1 MLRRMFFRY
10 PALTVLGAAYGAP
23 QAPSSGTRAS
33 SWQAAR
39 HAQDD
44 WFDENAAKHRVI
56 FDTWNAEHFP
66 DALQFSGNTFD
77 TNKSDYDIPTDQMAV
92 VIVCRHRTTPFA
104 FNDAM
109 WAKYGKSFSAQMEWT
124 DPKTHE
130 TPTANPYTARF
141 KALAAQ
147 GLQLAVCN
155 RTTRAYSARAA
166 RDAGLKNEDVYN
178 ELKANTVIPGHIVP
192 AGVIAV
198 TRAVER
204 GYVNVGVG

>member
-1 MLRRMFFRY
+1 MLRRSFLSRIPM
-10 PALTVLGAAYGAP
+10 LSLV
-23 QAPSSGTRAS
+23 QAPAAAPRPSA
-33 SWQAAR
+33 WQAAK
-39 HAQDD
+39 HSQDD
-44 WFDENAAKHRVI
+44 WFDENAATHRVI

-77 TNKSDYDIPTDQMAV
+77 TNKSDYDIPADQLAV

-109 WAKYGKSFSAQMEWT
+109 WAKYGTSFSAQMEWS

-130 TPTANPYTARF
+130 APTANPFTARF
-141 KALAAQ
+141 KSLAAL

-166 RDAGLKNEDVYN
+166 RDAGLKPEDVYA
-178 ELKANTVIPGHIVP
+178 ELKTNSVIPSHLVP

-204 GYVNVGVG
+204 GYVRVGVG